1 MSEIIPQTEK
11 INYLTD
17 FIDKTQINSINS
29 TFKKDAFLDYYS
41 TLPKKLQNDKLITSN
56 KKKNLKDCGSYL
68 LFRDYYRISKVK
80 LHTANFCGIDKLC
93 PFCASRRAYKQQTK
107 IEQYLDTNKD
117 LLSRNWF
124 YIVLPVKHEIDET
137 LETVFNRLRTGLKKI
152 RFAINNN
159 KSSKGKTSFFS
170 QFDGLFYS
178 IETTYSQNGWNVH
191 VNILACSSVP
201 FDYDLVQ
208 KIDKNGKKSLH
219 SLELSLEWEKYT
231 GSYIHNISRLDFQ
244 TPEDIRKNLLE
255 IFKYS
260 VKFSEL
266 KSEYLYDF
274 YSFTQSKRLLGAMG
288 CFYGLKLDVLLKGDF
303 EPDTEFIE
311 YLYQRFNDKD
321 FIYSYKGVV
330 QK

>member
-1 MSEIIPQTEK
+1 MSEIISETN
-11 INYLTD
+11 NYLLD
-17 FIDKTQINSINS
+17 YIDKTQIKSINS
-29 TFKKDAFLDYYS
+29 TFKKQSFLDYYQN
-41 TLPKKLQNDKLITSN
+41 LPNSLKDDKIISRD
-56 KKKNLKDCGSYL
+56 KKKNLLECGSYL

-80 LHTANFCGIDKLC
+80 LHNANFCGVDKLC

-107 IEQYLDTNKD
+107 IEKYFDTNPDILK
-117 LLSRNWF
+117 RNWF
-124 YIVLPVKHEIDET
+124 YIVLPVKHEINET
-137 LETVFNRLRTGLKKI
+137 LETVFNRLRVGLKKI

-159 KSSKGKTSFFS
+159 KASKGKTSFFS

-191 VNILACSSVP
+191 CNILCCSSTP
-201 FDYDLVQ
+201 FDYDLIE
-208 KIDKNGKKSLH
+208 KIDKNGKKSFH
-219 SLELSLEWEKYT
+219 SAELSLEWEKYT
-231 GSYIHNISRLDFQ
+231 GSYVHNISRLSFQ

-266 KSEYLYDF
+266 KSEYLFDF
-274 YSFTQSKRLLGAMG
+274 YLFTQTKRLLGAMG

-303 EPDTEFIE
+303 EPDTEFVE

-321 FIYSYKGVV
+321 VIYSYKGVV